1 MCHDVVNP
9 ELEPSRHESCALRPL
24 PMRVMCAWM
33 GSWPLSMRLYGRHCE
48 RHFLTNKATIDKN
61 RESEH
66 WPGKAAGT
74 EKTEQGYTRRFMGF
88 T

>member
-1 MCHDVVNP
+1 MCHVVNP
-9 ELEPSRHESCALRPL
+9 ELEPSRHESCAFRPL

-48 RHFLTNKATIDKN
+48 RHSLRTKRRSTRTGNQNTGQ
-61 RESEH
+61 
-66 WPGKAAGT
+66 GKQAGT